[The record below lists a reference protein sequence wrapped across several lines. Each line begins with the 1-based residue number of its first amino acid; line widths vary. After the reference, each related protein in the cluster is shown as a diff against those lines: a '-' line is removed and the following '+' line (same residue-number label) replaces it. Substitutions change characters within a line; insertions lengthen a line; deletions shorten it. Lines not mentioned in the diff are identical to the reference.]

1 MNKSLKFI
9 AKYLIVI
16 ITTTFWSTS
25 GNGYQ
30 PHSRDYIFPECSSC
44 DLTVIKKIAYSD
56 SHTVSARKAYRSG
69 SYLQAIRI
77 SRDVLSRHPED
88 APALLVLI
96 KSMVKLGVVGQA
108 ADAAIRYAEIHHPDS
123 AYINK
128 AISQL
133 YLVQGNQQQA
143 SRYHSRSKR
152 QFCPFNCQ

>member
-1 MNKSLKFI
+1 MNISLKFV

-16 ITTTFWSTS
+16 VTTTFWSTS

-30 PHSRDYIFPECSSC
+30 THWNNYISKECSYC
-44 DLTVIKKIAYSD
+44 DLTVIKKIAYSE
-56 SHTVSARKAYRSG
+56 SHTVSASKAYRNG

-77 SRDVLSRHPED
+77 SRDILSRRPDD
-88 APALLVLI
+88 APALLILI
-96 KSMVKLGVVGQA
+96 QSMVKLGVVGKA

-133 YLVQGNQQQA
+133 YLVQGNQRKA
-143 SRYHSRSKR
+143 SRYHSLSKR

>member
-1 MNKSLKFI
+1 MKKSFI
-9 AKYLIVI
+9 SKAKYLIVI
-16 ITTTFWSTS
+16 VTTTFWATS

-30 PHSRDYIFPECSSC
+30 PHGHDYIFQECSSC
-44 DLTVIKKIAYSD
+44 DLMVTKKIGYSD
-56 SHTVSARKAYRSG
+56 SYAVSARKAYRNG

-77 SRDVLSRHPED
+77 SRDILSRRPDD

-96 KSMVKLGVVGQA
+96 QSMVKLGVVGKA
-108 ADAAIRYAEIHHPDS
+108 ADAVIRYAEIHHPDS

-133 YLVQGNQQQA
+133 HLVQGNQRKA
-143 SRYHSRSKR
+143 SRYHSLSKR

>member
-1 MNKSLKFI
+1 MNKSFI
-9 AKYLIVI
+9 SKAKYLIVI
-16 ITTTFWSTS
+16 VTTTFWATS

-30 PHSRDYIFPECSSC
+30 PHRHDYIFQEFSSF
-44 DLTVIKKIAYSD
+44 DLTVTKKIEYSD
-56 SHTVSARKAYRSG
+56 SYTVSARKAYRNG

-77 SRDVLSRHPED
+77 SRDVLSRRPDD

-96 KSMVKLGVVGQA
+96 QSMVKLGVVGQA

>member
-1 MNKSLKFI
+1 MNRSFI
-9 AKYLIVI
+9 SKAKYLIVI
-16 ITTTFWSTS
+16 VTTTFWATS

-30 PHSRDYIFPECSSC
+30 PHGHDYIFQEFSSC
-44 DLTVIKKIAYSD
+44 DLTVTKKIGYSD
-56 SHTVSARKAYRSG
+56 SYTVSARKAYRNG

-77 SRDVLSRHPED
+77 SRDVLSRRPDD

-96 KSMVKLGVVGQA
+96 QSMVKLGVVGKV

-128 AISQL
+128 AIGQL
-133 YLVQGNQQQA
+133 YLVQGNQRKA
-143 SRYHSRSKR
+143 SRYHSLSKR